1 MKTDVYKFLADA
13 EQRME
18 QFQGIDARLRSEW
31 LSCLEQWKKQL
42 ESPWRLAIVGMV
54 KEGKSTFM
62 NALLG
67 YDWLA
72 TGSLETTGAAC
83 VITNKMAP
91 RPERPVRCVYKDNR
105 DEQWLSIEE
114 AKLVHGKD
122 DANLEYSEQILFL
135 EYCMGH
141 CAVPILD
148 VCELVDTPGTG
159 ACVGEDYKTHDRVTF
174 RQLSKVDAIALI
186 VQDTLRAGN
195 GEILDCFSDACRS
208 IEQGR
213 NITGHI
219 LFSKSDVGAYSVDKM
234 EETQIAKCSAIRKE
248 AIENFHF
255 DDSIRVRAV
264 SPLLAKAAKY
274 LGLSKISRL
283 YYILY
288 PEAEASVGEVPEA
301 SMKKAR
307 KVLRESLASHDA
319 PGGAEMA
326 TLEDLIMDILL
337 HSPNPDAAIE
347 RMYKLSGIGDFCH
360 SLQQEMKE
368 RVPLCRSRVLL
379 TEMQKWLENNR
390 NFLVGT
396 SESDDEAAFAAG
408 GVWNNLMTRLRFL
421 LHEVTEKMAAREYR
435 ALRQYD
441 AGVQVQLTRLF
452 EKEKNR
458 VDELREECEVVR
470 LRNADLE
477 KEISI
482 LAAQIAGL
490 QQRVAELSAEVN
502 RLKAEKADLQEEVS
516 KLRQLVHELQEKI
529 GNLKAEIA
537 RLESEN
543 ERLRKTID
551 ELRKTVA
558 EQEKKIADLL
568 RICADLQ
575 RENDTLKTRVMKL
588 DSVNADLVRGSKELK
603 EQVERLTKQ
612 LRTEHR
618 MGWLWKAAIAFALG
632 GYIGWLFAF
641 SHQDEATKPMA
652 PTLPSQEERIIKNLC
667 DLTQKQQT
675 ELVEYVDSL
684 QEKAQRA
691 VAVDKKHDELE
702 AKLKVAE
709 ASLDKKKTEVEQL
722 NGQIGA
728 LTIAKDKLQSEKAQL
743 LSKYEGFAAKHQNC
757 EDVAKKLEGY
767 ESILA
772 LLKEKT
778 GAEDDAYSDLIGK
791 VNALIKP
798 TSAKAKLS
806 SRERKKLESD
816 LEERK
821 QTLKLYNE
829 WKKCNYDW
837 HMCSDENKRKERG
850 EQSGALL
857 KQLKERL
864 KYKDINF
871 DGAAVEKRL
880 EQEIENL
887 NNRLEIE

>member
-1 MKTDVYKFLADA
+1 MKTDIYKFLADA

-105 DEQWLSIEE
+105 DEQWLSIED

-122 DANLEYSEQILFL
+122 DAHLEYSEQILFL

-174 RQLSKVDAIALI
+174 RQLSNVDAIALI

-347 RMYKLSGIGDFCH
+347 RMYKLSGIGDYSH

-368 RVPLCRSRVLL
+368 WVPLCRSRVLL

-390 NFLVGT
+390 NLLVGT

-408 GVWNNLMTRLRFL
+408 GVWNNLMTWLRFL

-529 GNLKAEIA
+529 KKLETVIA
-537 RLESEN
+537 GLESEN
-543 ERLRKTID
+543 ASLRKAID

-575 RENDTLKTRVMKL
+575 RENEALKTRVMKL

-612 LRTEHR
+612 LRTEHC

-632 GYIGWLFAF
+632 GYIGWWFAF
-641 SHQDEATKPMA
+641 YQDA
-652 PTLPSQEERIIKNLC
+652 PPLPPQEECIVKDLC

-675 ELVEYVDSL
+675 ELFEYVKSL
-684 QEKAQRA
+684 QQKAPRA
-691 VAVDKKHDELE
+691 DSALE
-702 AKLKVAE
+702 AKLKKAE
-709 ASLDKKKTEVEQL
+709 ASLASERAKLKDAEASLASERAKVKRL
-722 NGQIGA
+722 NEQIGA
-728 LTIAKDKLQSEKAQL
+728 VTYEKDKLQSEKGQLQSEKAQL

-757 EDVAKKLEGY
+757 EDVAKMLADY

-772 LLKEKT
+772 KLKEMTK
-778 GAEDDAYSDLIGK
+778 AEDDEYSDLIGK

-806 SRERKKLESD
+806 SREKKSWSLTW
-816 LEERK
+816 RNAK
-821 QTLKLYNE
+821 RR
-829 WKKCNYDW
+829 WK
-837 HMCSDENKRKERG
+837 RRG
-850 EQSGALL
+850 NCIMNGGSAMLPGVSVLT
-857 KQLKERL
+857 KIR
-864 KYKDINF
+864 
-871 DGAAVEKRL
+871 EKSWVTN
-880 EQEIENL
+880 QEPY
-887 NNRLEIE
+887 